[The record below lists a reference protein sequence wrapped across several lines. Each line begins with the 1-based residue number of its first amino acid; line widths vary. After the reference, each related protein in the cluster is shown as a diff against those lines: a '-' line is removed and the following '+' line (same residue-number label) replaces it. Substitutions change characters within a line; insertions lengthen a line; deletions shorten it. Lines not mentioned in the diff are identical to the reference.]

1 MSVLTMLGRLGQRL
15 GPYLIIELLLP
26 GGSLLA
32 LLLFLHERGWLLRA
46 RRALWAGFA
55 PNRGFPGLGPV
66 LQPCRV
72 RPSQESRSIRR
83 KP

>member
-1 MSVLTMLGRLGQRL
+1 MSVLAMLGRLGQRL

-32 LLLFLHERGWLLRA
+32 LLFFLRERGWLLRA

-55 PNRGFPGLGPV
+55 ANRAIPGFEPALR
-66 LQPCRV
+66 PCCV
-72 RPSQESRSIRR
+72 RSSQESNSVRR